1 MKRIEAH
8 LLALDL
14 ASSRG
19 GRGGEDGLVSP
30 VSVGIENVGTAA
42 DGEPTVWERMHA
54 EEEQMKARKR

>member
-1 MKRIEAH
+1 M
-8 LLALDL
+8 LALDL

-19 GRGGEDGLVSP
+19 GRDGEDGSASP
-30 VSVGIENVGTAA
+30 VSVGIENGGTAA